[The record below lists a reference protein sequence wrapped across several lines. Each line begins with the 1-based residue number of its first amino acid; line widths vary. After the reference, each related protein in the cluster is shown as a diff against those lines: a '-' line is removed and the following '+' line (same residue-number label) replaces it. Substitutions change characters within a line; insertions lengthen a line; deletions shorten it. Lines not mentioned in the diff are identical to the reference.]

1 MKPAGLTVLALK
13 ALKPRA
19 AAYEVRDLAL
29 TGTYVQVWPS
39 GATSY
44 ILRYRFR
51 GASKKLVIGRFNP
64 DAGGLAEVRRAAREA
79 QNRVMEA
86 RRQNADEL
94 DPVAARK
101 AQKAQRT
108 ESARAER
115 ASENAARS
123 ARDLVER
130 VVEDFIALYAK
141 LHTKDWRETERLL
154 KKEIVGRWAG
164 RRLSEISGAE
174 VREALREIK
183 VRAPIAVNR
192 IHGRFRKL
200 CNWAL
205 EEEIISVSP
214 VEKVRALTPEKNRAR
229 ERVLSDEELR
239 RVWAA
244 AETLGFP
251 FGPIFQLLI
260 LTGQRRGEVAG
271 MTHGELDRPGA
282 QWVIPAERTKNGL
295 RHAVPLSPGALS
307 ILNGQPRFKREK
319 GACDFVFSPGA
330 TAPSGFSRARRRLDA
345 ALRSAQRASDPAAP
359 PLPPWVVHDIRR
371 SVASGMARLG
381 TPLHVI
387 ERCLNHVSGSF
398 GGIVGVY
405 QRHSFS
411 EEMRAALTLWGQ
423 HIEALVRGEPASANV
438 TRAAAAQGGR
448 EPTPHVVATQ

>member
-108 ESARAER
+108 EAARAER

-205 EEEIISVSP
+205 EEDYFRVARREGEGIDAGKEP
-214 VEKVRALTPEKNRAR
+214 GARAGA
-229 ERVLSDEELR
+229 V
-239 RVWAA
+239 
-244 AETLGFP
+244 
-251 FGPIFQLLI
+251 
-260 LTGQRRGEVAG
+260 RRGVAARLG
-271 MTHGELDRPGA
+271 GGGNSRLPIRADFSASDIDWATARRSRGHELDGELDRPGA